1 MSKNTVIKI
10 AILLIVAALVY
21 SVFWFFKVGQLEK
34 QVRNFIDENGA
45 YVSSGSIAVSGF
57 PLSQKLTINDLV
69 FSAPTSF
76 LPETKV
82 TIKSLEAKSK
92 IFSNSF
98 SASISKEVS
107 LQDTQGNIMNLEMN
121 SDPEISFNI
130 KEGKLENFSYK
141 DSGYRI
147 LNTEK
152 QAVYTASSSSLTF
165 SSNQESNEKISNKI
179 ALDIKDIQGFDLGDF
194 YKNAFEKKVIEGI
207 KTGEISIGNNNA
219 PILNNPALTSVD
231 ASANN
236 QIATPSVAAPQ
247 AESVV
252 PENAAPA
259 IVATKDLSAA
269 VTTDL
274 VKNNFKMEIE
284 YILTPNKTEQP
295 AQATSDP
302 TQIQDLPIQYTK
314 TVKFNSF
321 EFSNPMYKITLN
333 GELTFA
339 NDDNLPYGSAS
350 FIVEKTDNLISYIS
364 SYINKIIEEKKASES
379 LNAQSVAANPASNS
393 ENNAPVPAENLA
405 NPQIANAPESSQ
417 LAQTQI
423 DNSYTDFLSK
433 FVANMAPVAKEIGAK
448 NAVTKEE
455 ISQFDLRREKNLEF
469 LINETPTREIL
480 GKF

>member
-1 MSKNTVIKI
+1 MSKNTIIKI
-10 AILLIVAALVY
+10 VILLIVAALVY

-57 PLSQKLTINDLV
+57 PLAQKLTINDLV
-69 FSAPTSF
+69 FSAPTS
-76 LPETKV
+76 LLAETKV

-98 SASISKEVS
+98 SAQISKEIS

-121 SDPEISFNI
+121 SDPEILFSV

-147 LNTEK
+147 LNAEK
-152 QAVYTASSSSLTF
+152 QAIYTASSSSLNF
-165 SSNQESNEKISNKI
+165 SSNQESGEKISNKI

-207 KTGEISIGNNNA
+207 KTGEITIGNNNTPTLSEPVPTTA
-219 PILNNPALTSVD
+219 EANT
-231 ASANN
+231 NN
-236 QIATPSVAAPQ
+236 QIANPSTTTTQPESVNPEVPAQAVAAD
-247 AESVV
+247 AS
-252 PENAAPA
+252 
-259 IVATKDLSAA
+259 KDLSAA

-284 YILTPNKTEQP
+284 YILTPNKNEQP
-295 AQATSDP
+295 AQASSDP
-302 TQIQDLPIQYTK
+302 TQIQDLPVQYTK

-339 NDDNLPYGSAS
+339 NDDNMPYGSAS
-350 FIVEKTDNLISYIS
+350 FIVEKADNLISYIS
-364 SYINKIIEEKKASES
+364 SYINKIIEEKKASGS
-379 LNAQSVAANPASNS
+379 LSNTSPVANLAADPNS
-393 ENNAPVPAENLA
+393 IPTENLA
-405 NPQIANAPESSQ
+405 NPQVAATTESSQ
-417 LAQTQI
+417 LTQTQI
-423 DNSYTDFLSK
+423 DSSYTDFLSK
-433 FVANMAPVAKEIGAK
+433 FVAKMAPVAKEIGAK
-448 NAVTKEE
+448 NAVTKGE